1 LLLWSNVTSVEA
13 EIDLLYAW
21 RGGDRRAGDELMRA
35 YYPRVF
41 GFFRM
46 RVPDAAEDL
55 TQKTFL
61 ACTEGRDRVFAS
73 SFRAYVFGAAHK
85 LLFKHLQATE
95 RQRQLATFKAPP
107 PQSVLTPSGLVSLR
121 QEHWLL
127 LRALER
133 LTLDMQVAIGL
144 HYVEGLR
151 AREVAEALEVPVST
165 ITTRL
170 ARARAALQREVE
182 TLRAPPGVRETL
194 AADLD
199 NWVRSLGPAISMFP
213 ASR

>member
-1 LLLWSNVTSVEA
+1 MSDVEA
-13 EIDLLYAW
+13 EIGLLYAW
-21 RGGDRRAGDELMRA
+21 RAGDRRAGDELMRA

-41 GFFRM
+41 GFFHLRA
-46 RVPDAAEDL
+46 PEAAEDL

-85 LLFKHLQATE
+85 LLFKHLEAAE
-95 RQRQLATFKAPP
+95 RQKQRATFKAPM

-133 LTLDMQVAIGL
+133 LPIEMQLTIGL

-151 AREVAEALEVPVST
+151 AREIADVFEVPVST

-170 ARARAALQREVE
+170 SRARAALQREVDS
-182 TLRAPPGVRETL
+182 LRAPAGVHEKLT
-194 AADLD
+194 ADLED
-199 NWVRSLGPAISMFP
+199 WMRSLGPAMHG
-213 ASR
+213 AR

>member
-1 LLLWSNVTSVEA
+1 MTDTEA

-21 RGGDRRAGDELMRA
+21 RSGDRRAGDELMRA
-35 YYPRVF
+35 YYPRVS

-46 RVPDAAEDL
+46 RVPEAAEDL

-61 ACTEGRDRVFAS
+61 ACTEGRERVFAS

-85 LLFKHLQATE
+85 LLYKHLEATE
-95 RQRQLATFKAPP
+95 KQKQRATFKAPL
-107 PQSVLTPSGLVSLR
+107 PQSVLTPSGMVSLR

-133 LTLDMQVAIGL
+133 LTLEMQVTIGL
-144 HYVEGLR
+144 HYLEGLR
-151 AREVAEALEVPVST
+151 AREIADVLEVPVST

-170 ARARAALQREVE
+170 SRARAALQREVE
-182 TLRAPPGVRETL
+182 TLRAPSGVRETI

-199 NWVRSLGPAISMFP
+199 NWVRSLGPAIGLD
-213 ASR
+213 SR

>member
-1 LLLWSNVTSVEA
+1 VTDTEA

-46 RVPDAAEDL
+46 RVPEAAEDL

-61 ACTEGRDRVFAS
+61 ACTEGRERVFAS

-85 LLFKHLQATE
+85 LLFKHLEATQKQK
-95 RQRQLATFKAPP
+95 QRATFKAPL
-107 PQSVLTPSGLVSLR
+107 PQSVLTPSGMVSLR

-133 LTLDMQVAIGL
+133 LTLEMQVTIGL
-144 HYVEGLR
+144 HYLEGLR
-151 AREVAEALEVPVST
+151 AREIADVLEVPVST

-170 ARARAALQREVE
+170 SRARAALQREVE
-182 TLRAPPGVRETL
+182 TLRAPSGVRETI

-199 NWVRSLGPAISMFP
+199 NWVRSLGPAIGLD
-213 ASR
+213 SR